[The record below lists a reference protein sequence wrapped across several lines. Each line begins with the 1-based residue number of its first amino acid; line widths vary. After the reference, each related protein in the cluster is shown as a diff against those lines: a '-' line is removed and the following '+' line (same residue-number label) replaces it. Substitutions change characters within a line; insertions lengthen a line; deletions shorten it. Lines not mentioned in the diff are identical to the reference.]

1 MGFKALAALGA
12 FCDWRSCFSGPGLF
26 ITCIYPPIKELRLC
40 HPPKKPI
47 KSDQAAWGGKDCF
60 LLVPELDCFSE
71 AVSQLLQSF

>member
-1 MGFKALAALGA
+1 M
-12 FCDWRSCFSGPGLF
+12 SP
-26 ITCIYPPIKELRLC
+26 
-40 HPPKKPI
+40 PPKKPI